1 MFNTKSL
8 RFKIPALI
16 IILVMIT
23 IAGASY
29 MSYEIFTQDI
39 RHQIIQKNAVI
50 TEMISDQ
57 ISQYLI
63 AAQDTVEYVAKYA
76 SYNDMPSIKRS
87 IDRIYGSYKWMDL
100 MFYMTTD
107 GKITYSNPHNDII
120 YQRDYVEREYF
131 QHITKYKETY
141 ISKVFISSILNQPHI
156 IIVSPII
163 DPQTGEMKGIIGGG
177 VPLNSLQKIVEKTQ
191 QSFDGRIYVVDMD
204 GTTLVS
210 PNESDITNRVVL
222 NRRVKISGEEQE
234 LSDIME
240 RYTEG
245 IGEYKSDLDRV
256 YVSFSKIPN
265 YKGLVIVEQNEQYIL
280 GQLGE
285 IKSRFFSGIVFVMI
299 SVLILSMYFAHT
311 ITSPIENL
319 VNFVRRLS
327 SDIDSG
333 TKEVEI
339 TASDELGELERAFH
353 HMGRELS
360 LKMEALKNLHKREY
374 DIKKYLNNILKS
386 AASGII
392 VIDYYNKISI
402 FNTAAEEIT
411 GYRSQ
416 YFINKPLEF
425 LASHIGFPLEIFK
438 NYINGEENTVTEREC
453 LIKKNE
459 GVMIPLSISLSP
471 VYDDEGQ
478 VISTVCL
485 IKDLT
490 KIKVL
495 EEHLRREDRLKTIG
509 EMSSSIIHE
518 IGNPLAGMSNL
529 LEVLRDHV
537 EDKNLRDELLTALS
551 EEVNM
556 LNNLVINFLDFTRT
570 HKSLP
575 ITTNIL
581 GVINS
586 ALNILNSEI
595 MNKNVNIVKKY
606 SSSVPLVKI
615 DPATVRQ
622 AFVNLLKNSVQAVD
636 ENGKI
641 TIEVK
646 TVEEDYRRIL
656 CISIL
661 DNGEGISED
670 KIEQIF
676 NPFYTTKQDGTGL
689 GLAIVHKIIRDNNG
703 TISVKSEVGASTEF
717 IICFEGEIIDEAANY

>member
-1 MFNTKSL
+1 MINLKSL
-8 RFKIPALI
+8 KFKIPTLI
-16 IILVMIT
+16 ITLVIIT

-39 RHQIIQKNAVI
+39 KHQIIQKNSVI
-50 TEMISDQ
+50 TEMIADQ
-57 ISQYLI
+57 ISQYLV

-76 SYNDMPSIKRS
+76 SDNDMLSIQTS
-87 IDRIYGSYKWMDL
+87 IDRIYDSYKWMDL
-100 MFYMTTD
+100 MFYMTMD
-107 GKITYSNPHNDII
+107 GKITYSNPHSDVI
-120 YQRDYVEREYF
+120 YQRDYVQREYF
-131 QHITKYKETY
+131 QHIIKHKETY

-163 DPQTGEMKGIIGGG
+163 DPKTGEMIGIIGGG
-177 VPLNSLQKIVEKTQ
+177 VPLDSLEKIVKKTQ
-191 QSFDGRIYVVDMD
+191 QSFDGTIYVVDMD

-210 PNESDITNRVVL
+210 PNVSDISNRVVL
-222 NRRVKISGEEQE
+222 DRRVKIGTQELE

-245 IGEYKSDLDRV
+245 MGEYKSDLDTV
-256 YVSFSKIPN
+256 YMSFHKIQN

-285 IKSRFFSGIVFVMI
+285 IKSKFFSGIVFVLI
-299 SVLILSMYFAHT
+299 SVLVLSMYFAHT
-311 ITSPIENL
+311 ITSPIDNL

-333 TKEVEI
+333 TKELKI
-339 TASDELGELERAFH
+339 TAADELGELERAFH

-374 DIKKYLNNILKS
+374 DIKKYLNSILKS

-425 LASHIGFPLEIFK
+425 LSSHIGLPLGIFK

-453 LIKKNE
+453 IIKKND
-459 GVMIPLSISLSP
+459 GLNIPLSISLSP
-471 VYDDEGQ
+471 VYSDEGQ

-529 LEVLRDHV
+529 LEVLKDHMDD
-537 EDKNLRDELLTALS
+537 ENLRNELLTALR

-570 HKSLP
+570 HRNIPVS
-575 ITTNIL
+575 TNIL

-595 MNKNVNIVKKY
+595 MNKNVNIIKMY

-622 AFVNLLKNSVQAVD
+622 AFVNLLKNSIQAVD

-646 TVEEDYRRIL
+646 TIEEDYKRIL

-689 GLAIVHKIIRDNNG
+689 GLSIVHKIIRDNNG
-703 TISVKSEVGASTEF
+703 TITVKSEEGNSTEF
-717 IICFEGEIIDEAANY
+717 IVCFEGEIIDEATNY